1 MSAPSKLPVIHVR
14 PERGAGVL
22 SPLEVWRFRAL
33 LWQMTV
39 RNFQSRVVISPLSLV
54 WGFIRPGIMTL
65 AFVYLRQI
73 SGADFG
79 TEVPYALYIFSGFCL
94 WFLFQDTAI
103 QVAGSLAA
111 DAGVSQKVYFPKI
124 LSPLAIVLSRWVD
137 VLIIALA
144 VLALQL
150 AMGVPVGPAFVYLLP
165 AVATLL
171 LLAFA
176 LGVLFAGLMIYHP
189 DNRKFL
195 ETLLYLGLFLSPVL
209 FSKKILPEVAQDF
222 YLFNPMVGILSAIR
236 GSMFAPETIDFL
248 AWQVAAGFSVLLS
261 CLGLFVLAGA
271 ARNNAEKI

>member
-1 MSAPSKLPVIHVR
+1 MNTQTKTPVIHVR

-39 RNFQSRVVISPLSLV
+39 RNIQSRVVSSPLSLV

-111 DAGVSQKVYFPKI
+111 DAGLSQKIYFPKI

-137 VLIIALA
+137 VLIIAVA
-144 VLALQL
+144 IVALQL
-150 AMGVPVGPAFVYLLP
+150 AMGVPVGPDMVYLVP
-165 AVATLL
+165 AMGTLL

-209 FSKKILPEVAQDF
+209 FSKKILPQIVQDF
-222 YLFNPMVGILSAIR
+222 YLFNPMVGILSSIR

-248 AWQVAAGFSVLLS
+248 AWQVAVAFSVVLS
-261 CLGLFVLAGA
+261 FLGLFVLASA
-271 ARNNAEKI
+271 ARNNSEKI